1 MTRRFSSTEH
11 LGPEAVAAF
20 VDGELSACATRRAQ
34 DHIAQCQEC
43 HEEVMAQRGASQRM
57 RFLRTDEHVKAPTS
71 LIEKLA
77 NMCDDDELH
86 DGTEAKRSPREKLAD
101 ALQRFRQGRVT

>member
-1 MTRRFSSTEH
+1 MSRQFSSTEH
-11 LGPEAVAAF
+11 LNPEAVAAF
-20 VDGELSACATRRAQ
+20 VDGELSASAARRAQ

-43 HEEVMAQRGASQRM
+43 HEEVLAQRGASQRM
-57 RFLRTDEHVKAPTS
+57 RFLRGDEHVKAPTS

-77 NMCDDDELH
+77 NMREEQELH
-86 DGTEAKRSPREKLAD
+86 DAAAAERSPREKLAD